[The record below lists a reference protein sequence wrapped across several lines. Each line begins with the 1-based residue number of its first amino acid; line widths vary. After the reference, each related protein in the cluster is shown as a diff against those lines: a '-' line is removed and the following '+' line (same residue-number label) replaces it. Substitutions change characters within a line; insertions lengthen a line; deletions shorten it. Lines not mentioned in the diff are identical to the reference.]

1 MTNRFKIATILTKHQ
16 TIYFKYRDTETKDLK
31 LFKIMHPI
39 DKVKLN
45 LRKKGFIN
53 INNDM
58 PLHTDFEYHLFI

>member
-1 MTNRFKIATILTKHQ
+1 
-16 TIYFKYRDTETKDLK
+16 
-31 LFKIMHPI
+31 MHPI

-58 PLHTDFEYHLFI
+58 PLHTDFEYHLFIQTYYKLQINFIYRNVNPSIELNFKT